1 MRSLASVLLTLLAF
15 GFSDGA
21 RATTIPL
28 QNLDQ
33 GAFKKVIGNFSANFN
48 HTSVSGAES
57 LGTIFGFEVGLVGGV
72 TKSPDLQSIALQADS
87 SAKADQLPHGEIL
100 GVLTVPAGLTVE
112 AGFLPK
118 VGSSDFQ
125 YRTFSAAL
133 KWTPTDTLLD
143 WPFNFA
149 IKGHVTSTNFKF
161 NSNISGTPT
170 SFNFDD
176 QILGLT
182 ALVSKN
188 FAIVEP
194 YVGFGLLR
202 AKGSLD
208 ASTTSVFDH
217 NYTLA
222 QTATEKN
229 SCAEIML
236 GAEVKLIFV
245 KLGFEYARL
254 FDASQYNAKLSFYF

>member
-1 MRSLASVLLTLLAF
+1 MRQVLLGFSVLLAGLVA
-15 GFSDGA
+15 DAA
-21 RATTIPL
+21 RGTTIPL
-28 QNLDQ
+28 NSLDQ

-57 LGTIFGFEVGLVGGV
+57 LGTIFGFEVGFVGG
-72 TKSPDLQSIALQADS
+72 TTRSPDLQSLALAADS
-87 SAKADQLPHGEIL
+87 SAQADRLPHGELL

-112 AGFLPK
+112 AGWLPK
-118 VGSSDFQ
+118 IGSRDFQ

-149 IKGHVTSTNFKF
+149 IKGHVTATNLKF
-161 NSNISGTPT
+161 NANVSGTST
-170 SFNFDD
+170 DFDYD
-176 QILGLT
+176 NSILGLT

-188 FAIVEP
+188 LGIVEP
-194 YVGFGLLR
+194 YAGLGLLR
-202 AKGSLD
+202 AKGTLD
-208 ASTTSVFDH
+208 ASSSAVFDAG
-217 NYTLA
+217 YTLA
-222 QTATEKN
+222 NSASEKN
-229 SCAEIML
+229 SSGELLL
-236 GAEVKLIFV
+236 GAEVKLILV